1 MNALLTIGTI
11 VGAIMLLVLVTATV
25 AATLLDN

>member
-11 VGAIMLLVLVTATV
+11 VGVVMLVLLVTATL
-25 AATLLDN
+25 AASLLDS